1 MSANHVSLE
10 LCLGCN
16 TSFHIISLQWSHKPV
31 CLSIHEE
38 VDAHCKEQ
46 QRDQEQPMH
55 LNELSDND
63 ESSSK
68 SSSFGSQSSAS
79 PMNLDKFFILG
90 AVIICNGL
98 LTDLPTN
105 KNSSSSLLTMSVS
118 KGIKTRMF
126 PSIDR
131 MSLVGIL

>member
-38 VDAHCKEQ
+38 VAAHCKEQ

-55 LNELSDND
+55 LNELSDN
-63 ESSSK
+63 
-68 SSSFGSQSSAS
+68 GSAS

-90 AVIICNGL
+90 AVIICNGP

-105 KNSSSSLLTMSVS
+105 KNSSSSLLTTT
-118 KGIKTRMF
+118 KGMYHHQTTLA
-126 PSIDR
+126 DGT
-131 MSLVGIL
+131 VVDT